1 MSRVYDRLKE
11 AERIRRNLA
20 QPQLGHRSIRE
31 VLKGLTKEQQEEIR
45 NTLLADLLARRPA
58 LRVKVK
64 CPQCKEDISL
74 RFRLKLRSHQKKTS
88 TEEATRPYG

>member
-11 AERIRRNLA
+11 AERIAKNLA
-20 QPQLGHRSIRE
+20 QPEFARGSISE

-45 NTLLADLLARRPA
+45 RTLLADLLARRPA
-58 LRVKVK
+58 LRARVK

-74 RFRLKLRSHQKKTS
+74 CFRLKLKSQERETS
-88 TEEATRPYG
+88 GEKATRPY